1 MARAEADPRI
11 RELAENFDINDPA
24 MSEHPERLFEV
35 FEVMRETCPVAHSTP
50 AGGQPSW
57 ALTGYDDCFRVFR
70 NDEDFSSQLAGDA
83 DPVVTDN
90 VPFDE
95 VDRAELTRMSFHIPI
110 AIDPPTF
117 FMYRRFMNPL
127 FSPQKAQEREPL
139 VRTIAGE
146 LIAGFI
152 GSGATDLHEQFARP
166 LPARLTC
173 RILGLPEE
181 RWEYFANP
189 VDAIA
194 HPDNPDELD
203 MGDPAQ
209 LAERGYQ
216 LMADFNYEILKI
228 AEERRQDPRDDVLTY
243 LVNATIDDGRPLSP
257 YEIVGIATLI
267 LGGGV
272 ETTTSAIGSGLVY
285 FGRNPEVRDQLI
297 ERPELIESAVEE
309 VLRMWPP
316 ISSFGRR
323 ARNTVAVNG
332 VEIPAGDTVLMMLGG
347 ANRDPRQFPSPDE
360 FVLERSPNR
369 HLTFTAGIHRCIGS
383 NLARMQIKV
392 AFQEILARLPHYELD
407 ESGVNFRTSTFGYGY
422 RAIPVTFA

>member
-1 MARAEADPRI
+1 
-11 RELAENFDINDPA
+11 
-24 MSEHPERLFEV
+24 
-35 FEVMRETCPVAHSTP
+35 
-50 AGGQPSW
+50 
-57 ALTGYDDCFRVFR
+57 
-70 NDEDFSSQLAGDA
+70 
-83 DPVVTDN
+83 
-90 VPFDE
+90 
-95 VDRAELTRMSFHIPI
+95 
-110 AIDPPTF
+110 
-117 FMYRRFMNPL
+117 MYRRFMNPL

-146 LIAGFI
+146 LIDGFI
-152 GSGATDLHEQFARP
+152 ESGAADLHEQFARP

-173 RILGLPEE
+173 RMLGLPEE

-189 VDAIA
+189 VDEIA
-194 HPDNPDELD
+194 HPDNPDEVD

-209 LAERGYQ
+209 LAVRGYQ

-297 ERPELIESAVEE
+297 ARPELIESAVEE

-323 ARNTVAVNG
+323 AVNPVQVNG

-347 ANRDPRQFPSPDE
+347 ANRDPQQFPSPDE
-360 FVLERSPNR
+360 FILERSPNR

-392 AFQEILARLPHYELD
+392 AFEEILARLPNYALD
-407 ESGVNFRTSTFGYGY
+407 EDGVIFRTSTFGYGY

>member
-1 MARAEADPRI
+1 MARAEADPKV

-50 AGGQPSW
+50 PGGQPSW
-57 ALTGYDDCFRVFR
+57 ALTAYDDCFRVFR
-70 NDEDFSSQLAGDA
+70 NDEDFSSQLTGDA
-83 DPVVTDN
+83 DPVVTEN

-95 VDRAELTRMSFHIPI
+95 VDRDELTRMSFHIPI

-139 VRTIAGE
+139 VRAIAVE
-146 LIAGFI
+146 LIDGFV
-152 GSGATDLHEQFARP
+152 GSGAADLHEQFARP

-173 RILGLPEE
+173 RMLGLPEE
-181 RWEYFANP
+181 RWQYFANP

-203 MGDPAQ
+203 MGDPGQ

-216 LMADFNYEILKI
+216 MMADFNYEILKI
-228 AEERRQDPRDDVLTY
+228 AEERREDPRDDILTY

-285 FGRNPEVRDQLI
+285 FGRNPEVRDRLI

-407 ESGVNFRTSTFGYGY
+407 ESGVKFRTSTFGYGY